1 MSKFKILE
9 DNQSYTFHSYFELPY
24 ETEDILKEFDYSFIK
39 TELSLPQT
47 ERSLDEFL
55 LIKEKIKKF
64 LPLISLSSETA
75 RRETLV
81 APILLEIISI
91 CNCQLKIEYPLRVNE
106 RLKGTLDY
114 FLHSTNNLLV
124 IEAKKADLTKG
135 FTQLAVE
142 LIALSEIEEQ
152 DIFYGAVTIGNLWQ
166 FGKLDRRKKTIFQDL
181 NLFKNPD
188 DLIDLS
194 KVLLGILE

>member
-1 MSKFKILE
+1 MELYRLFK
-9 DNQSYTFHSYFELPY
+9 P
-24 ETEDILKEFDYSFIK
+24 K
-39 TELSLPQT
+39 TEQP
-47 ERSLDEFL
+47 LDDFVF
-55 LIKEKIKKF
+55 IKEKIRKI

-91 CNCQLKIEYPLRVNE
+91 CQCQLKIEYPLRVNE

-114 FLHSTNNLLV
+114 LLHSTHDFLV
-124 IEAKKADLTKG
+124 IEAKKDDLTKG

-142 LIALSEIEEQ
+142 LIALSEIKDQ

-166 FGKLDRRKKTIFQDL
+166 FGKLERIEKTIYQDL
-181 NLFKNPD
+181 NLFKIPD
-188 DLIDLS
+188 ELIDLA